1 MPDCHQPSSRC
12 HGVFV
17 DLFMSGLLHLKTSM
31 LDPHVWLQGATFYNL
46 QFATCSAQTAANKF
60 AFTLYATQA

>member
-1 MPDCHQPSSRC
+1 MA
-12 HGVFV
+12 
-17 DLFMSGLLHLKTSM
+17 GLLHLKTGM
-31 LDPHVWLQGATFYNL
+31 LDSPVWLQGTTFYNL

>member
-1 MPDCHQPSSRC
+1 MPDCHQPSPRC

-17 DLFMSGLLHLKTSM
+17 DLFMAGLLHLKPRM
-31 LDPHVWLQGATFYNL
+31 LDSRVWLQGATFYNL
-46 QFATCSAQTAANKF
+46 QFATCSSQTAANKF

>member
-12 HGVFV
+12 HGVFDV
-17 DLFMSGLLHLKTSM
+17 LFMAGLLHLKTGM
-31 LDPHVWLQGATFYNL
+31 LDSRVWLQGATFYDL
-46 QFATCSAQTAANKF
+46 QFTTCSVQTAANKF